1 MAAVPEYIVA
11 EELELA
17 GNAVE
22 DNREMRLIPFH
33 IQLAVRNDDEL
44 NFLFYRHILREQMNT
59 TDGSN
64 PSDVGWTVSVN
75 ELNEMTTFFTMMI
88 VSCPMQYD
96 DHQ

>member
-1 MAAVPEYIVA
+1 MCMAAVPEYIVA

-44 NFLFYRHILREQMNT
+44 NSLFYRH
-59 TDGSN
+59 
-64 PSDVGWTVSVN
+64 P
-75 ELNEMTTFFTMMI
+75 F
-88 VSCPMQYD
+88 
-96 DHQ
+96 